1 MKELQNKIVV
11 SVEELRAKLEEL
23 KAKGF
28 KRPVTI
34 IAVDHID
41 EKQIEVIYVLN
52 NIETNEDVFVSVR
65 VPRDDPRV
73 PSVTDMFPGFRRREL
88 EARDLMGVEFEG
100 LEKPPK
106 ELGLER
112 FLLQHDRNDI
122 PPLRKDYI
130 PPARRKR

>member
-1 MKELQNKIVV
+1 MKELPNKITIEA
-11 SVEELRAKLEEL
+11 SELRSKLEEL
-23 KAKGF
+23 KAQGYT
-28 KRPVTI
+28 RPVTI
-34 IAVDHID
+34 ITVDHMD
-41 EKQIEVIYVLN
+41 EKQSEVIYVLN

-65 VPRDDPRV
+65 VDRDNPV
-73 PSVTDMFPGFRRREL
+73 LPSVVDIFPGFRWREL

-106 ELGLER
+106 EIGLVR